1 MTETKITLPYLPE
14 EIKQFFTY
22 DYEWIDELSYT
33 KRLDKVLPDYEKY
46 EREIIE
52 KFLNIGWSGEGEI
65 NTIWIPPFLIAK
77 IAKYGEEA
85 FLQRFNNENTFNRL
99 AKSSNS
105 WTRGL
110 ILWHVKQKED
120 GISFICSP
128 IELSIPSYALS

>member
-1 MTETKITLPYLPE
+1 MIEEKITLPYSPE
-14 EIKQFFTY
+14 EIKKFFAY

-33 KRLDKVLPDYEKY
+33 KRLDNVLPDYKKY

-52 KFLNIGWSGEGEI
+52 KFLSIGWSGEGEI

-85 FLQRFNNENTFNRL
+85 FLQRFNNEKTFNRL
-99 AKSSNS
+99 AQSPNS

-128 IELSIPSYALS
+128 IELNIPSYALS